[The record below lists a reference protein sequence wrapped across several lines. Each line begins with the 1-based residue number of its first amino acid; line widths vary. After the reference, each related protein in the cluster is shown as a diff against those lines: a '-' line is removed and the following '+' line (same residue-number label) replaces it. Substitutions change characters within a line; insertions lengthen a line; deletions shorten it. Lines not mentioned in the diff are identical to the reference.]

1 MKRKGETGKK
11 LGIALSVILTVGWL
25 FPYIYVI
32 CCAFKP
38 GSEVIAVPPKFFPRV
53 FFQQSDSCSYQ
64 HNHCPDPWFSC
75 GLCYS
80 EIRRK
85 AVSSVNRFGAVS
97 ENDSYVQHC
106 SADL

>member
-38 GSEVIAVPPKFFPRV
+38 GSEVIEV
-53 FFQQSDSCSYQ
+53 FVQQSDSCSYQ

-97 ENDSYVQHC
+97 ENDSYV
-106 SADL
+106 

>member
-53 FFQQSDSCSYQ
+53 FSIENFSGLLERMD
-64 HNHCPDPWFSC
+64 DPWFSC